1 MAKGKANRNDK
12 KKADSPQSSTDAQS
26 QDEADNASEEGSV
39 SLRLQQHVLNIF
51 RDACAEPLGS
61 DLEPVIQKVK
71 QHLYNRDFAE
81 AFGSDP
87 HLWAYAAR
95 WSPSR
100 ALAYLQIFQDIAPFI
115 TDGERT
121 TPAPTSEMSLMSL
134 RDPDDRPRINN
145 ALPPPYTNGAG
156 PSDAEAKRAILV
168 EKKSGA
174 MIDKPPGYD
183 EDATVPGYEHPP
195 SYGAHVDIPQPAA
208 EEVKPG
214 LRIACLGGGAGAELV
229 ASAAWLR
236 LHSSRIHED
245 TESKAEEHTIDSD
258 SLDVCCVDVANWA
271 SVVLRLDEAIKKP
284 PTISKYASTAAK
296 AANISLLPSESMT
309 SKSIQQDLLDAN
321 LDCIRPLFQTS
332 DLITMMFTLN
342 ELYSTSVS
350 KTQRLLF
357 ELTVAASPGT
367 LFLVVDSPGS
377 YSTVTLNGTEK
388 KYPMQWLLDHTLLEA
403 SRNTRILP
411 RGKHWQKVLSDD
423 SRWFRLPKGLQ
434 YPIELENMRYQIH
447 LYRRLGVGEDPTTPG
462 PSLRAAR

>member
-1 MAKGKANRNDK
+1 MAKGKASRNDK
-12 KKADSPQSSTDAQS
+12 KKADSPQSSKDAQS
-26 QDEADNASEEGSV
+26 QIEADDASGESSV
-39 SLRLQQHVLNIF
+39 SLKLQQHVLNIF

-81 AFGSDP
+81 AFGSDA

-121 TPAPTSEMSLMSL
+121 TPAPNNEM
-134 RDPDDRPRINN
+134 
-145 ALPPPYTNGAG
+145 T
-156 PSDAEAKRAILV
+156 
-168 EKKSGA
+168 
-174 MIDKPPGYD
+174 
-183 EDATVPGYEHPP
+183 
-195 SYGAHVDIPQPAA
+195 
-208 EEVKPG
+208 
-214 LRIACLGGGAGAELV
+214 CLGGGAGAELV

-236 LHSSRIHED
+236 LHSSSIHED
-245 TESKAEEHTIDSD
+245 AEPEAEEHTIDSD
-258 SLDVCCVDVANWA
+258 SLDVCCVDIANWA

-284 PTISKYASTAAK
+284 PTITKYASTAAK
-296 AANISLLPSESMT
+296 AANTSLLPPESMT

-332 DLITMMFTLN
+332 DLVTMMFTLN

-357 ELTVAASPGT
+357 ELTVATSPGT

-447 LYRRLGVGEDPTTPG
+447 LYRRLGVGEDSTTPG
-462 PSLRAAR
+462 PSLRVAR

>member
-1 MAKGKANRNDK
+1 MAKGKGNRSDK
-12 KKADSPQSSTDAQS
+12 KKADSPQSSRDAQS
-26 QDEADNASEEGSV
+26 QHDQDGPSEESAV
-39 SLRLQQHVLNIF
+39 SLKLQQHVLNIF

-71 QHLYNRDFAE
+71 QHLYNRDFTG

-100 ALAYLQIFQDIAPFI
+100 ALAYLQIFQDISPFV

-121 TPAPTSEMSLMSL
+121 TPAPTNESGLIVLSVADGEV
-134 RDPDDRPRINN
+134 RINN

-156 PSDAEAKRAILV
+156 PSDAEAKNARLA
-168 EKKSGA
+168 EKKTGT
-174 MIDKPPGYD
+174 IVDKPPGYD
-183 EDATVPGYEHPP
+183 EDAAVPGYEHPP
-195 SYGAHVDIPQPAA
+195 SYGAHVDLPQPAA

-236 LHSSRIHED
+236 LHSATSSEDAD
-245 TESKAEEHTIDSD
+245 TEGDEHTIDPD
-258 SLDVCCVDVANWA
+258 SLDVCCVDIANWA

-284 PTISKYASTAAK
+284 PAISKYASAVAK
-296 AANISLLPSESMT
+296 AANISLLPAEGMT
-309 SKSIQQDLLDAN
+309 SKAIQQDLLDAN

-332 DLITMMFTLN
+332 DLVTMMFTLN

-357 ELTVAASPGT
+357 ELTVATSPGA

-388 KYPMQWLLDHTLLEA
+388 RYPMSWLLDHTLLEA

-447 LYRRLGVGEDPTTPG
+447 LYRRLGVGEDPTASG
-462 PSLRAAR
+462 PSLAR